1 MKGEDKKK
9 QKNEKGVELDY
20 LRFQKS
26 SKNKRAMLFEHPK
39 LTTFWDNSLFLL

>member
-26 SKNKRAMLFEHPK
+26 SKNKISTVK
-39 LTTFWDNSLFLL
+39 IVV